1 MTEPRTIKDLFN
13 RIEAL
18 EEYFKEYPNALREN
32 TLQELKEKLKSKQ
45 TYKIAIVANMSAG
58 KSTLI
63 NALFGREILP
73 SFNEATSDCIVE
85 ITSMPDIPKKA
96 EVFFENKSP
105 ITLEEKDFIEL
116 KQYAQKDSKCEDQHK
131 GVEKITL
138 TYPFLH
144 IQNKQESK
152 QENIEI
158 LFIDTPG
165 PNNTGNFQ
173 DKHKRQT
180 KTALNDVDMALFVF
194 DYGQLDANL
203 ESDEQGL
210 WHTIKERKE
219 KDKDFEVFFL
229 LNKVDMAF
237 GDNEKLMKNNKDYS
251 RESEKELTKKYWGRH
266 EAEAIEKLQ
275 KAAENH
281 GIQNPQIFALS
292 SYYELLRRME
302 NGGQPL
308 TGDEEDTL
316 ETFQKKFKRIF
327 DEKWE
332 QECINYTGFEKLEK
346 AINAY
351 IDQQVVGKILKKNSK
366 ELQEILRGER
376 NTIET
381 SIQNF
386 QKPKEE
392 AEENIKNA
400 KEFLLKELPPLQER
414 TQENIAKSKDKAKKQ
429 VESTINKWI
438 EQEFTNKVEEIVL
451 KAVIFMHEFVDGN
464 KNPAKQVESI
474 LKELGNSENK
484 NSSAKNKN
492 SSTNFIFSFC
502 AVETQKTKKEYLEPS
517 TLSLENKNQAD
528 SIHSKTNEY
537 ISSLIENCKNNFLD
551 IQSEIKCH
559 YASLNAQC
567 NESLQGFKSAIE
579 KHLNQALQIEFKEQM
594 QPIAIDYSEA
604 LNLSTSIPKSTL
616 RYTFKEARYEEVSD
630 ANWWNPFS
638 WFSTKTV
645 KTEAEKHTLTIN
657 PKELQQAIANTFIDR
672 TTEFKAMEIKRHQD
686 AISAFGG
693 KTLQKTI
700 GEIVESKTQEINK
713 LGEQLQ
719 DTQNNLEKSQ
729 RQQKALTNTQ
739 EKMGF

>member
-1 MTEPRTIKDLFN
+1 MTELRTIKDLFN
-13 RIEAL
+13 KIEVL
-18 EEYFKEYPNALREN
+18 EEYFKEYPNALRKN

-45 TYKIAIVANMSAG
+45 AYKIAIVANMSAG

-85 ITSMPDIPKKA
+85 ITSMPEIPKKA

-105 ITLEEKDFIEL
+105 ITLDEKDFKEL

-131 GVEKITL
+131 GVERITL
-138 TYPFLH
+138 SYPFLH

-219 KDKDFEVFFL
+219 NDKDFEVFFL
-229 LNKVDMAF
+229 LNKIDMAF

-266 EAEAIEKLQ
+266 EAEAITKLQ

-292 SYYELLRRME
+292 SYYELLRRIE
-302 NGGQPL
+302 NSGQPL
-308 TGDEEDTL
+308 TGDEEDAL
-316 ETFQKKFKRIF
+316 EIFQKKFKRIF
-327 DEKWE
+327 DEKGE
-332 QECINYTGFEKLEK
+332 QECINYTGFERLEK

-351 IDQQVVGKILKKNSK
+351 INQQVVGKILTKNSN
-366 ELQEILRGER
+366 EILEILREESKA
-376 NTIET
+376 IET
-381 SIQNF
+381 SIQNL
-386 QKPKEE
+386 QKPKGE
-392 AEENIKNA
+392 AEENIKKA
-400 KEFLLKELPPLQER
+400 KELLQKELPPLQER
-414 TQENIAKSKDKAKKQ
+414 TQENITKSKEEAKEQ
-429 VESTINKWI
+429 VESTIDKWI

-451 KAVIFMHEFVDGN
+451 KTVIFMHEFADGN
-464 KNPAKQVESI
+464 KNPSKQVESI
-474 LKELGNSENK
+474 LKELGNSG
-484 NSSAKNKN
+484 NKN
-492 SSTNFIFSFC
+492 SSTKHKNSSINLIFGFY
-502 AVETQKTKKEYLEPS
+502 AAETQKTKEEYLETS
-517 TLSLENKNQAD
+517 TLSLQDENQVD
-528 SIHSKTNEY
+528 SINYATDEY
-537 ISSLIENCKNNFLD
+537 MSSLIENCKNNFLD

-559 YASLNAQC
+559 YEALNYQC
-567 NESLQGFKSAIE
+567 NETLQDFKSAIE
-579 KHLNQALQIEFKEQM
+579 KHLNQALQVEFKEQI

-604 LNLSTSIPKSTL
+604 LNLSTSIPQSTL
-616 RYTFKEARYEEVSD
+616 SYTFKEAQYKEVSD
-630 ANWWNPFS
+630 AVLWNPFS

-645 KTEAEKHTLTIN
+645 ETEAEEHELTIN
-657 PKELQQAIANTFIDR
+657 P
-672 TTEFKAMEIKRHQD
+672 
-686 AISAFGG
+686 
-693 KTLQKTI
+693 
-700 GEIVESKTQEINK
+700 
-713 LGEQLQ
+713 
-719 DTQNNLEKSQ
+719 
-729 RQQKALTNTQ
+729 
-739 EKMGF
+739 

>member
-1 MTEPRTIKDLFN
+1 MIEPHTIKDLFN

-351 IDQQVVGKILKKNSK
+351 IDQQVVDKILKKNSN
-366 ELQEILRGER
+366 EILEILRGER

-386 QKPKEE
+386 QKPKGE
-392 AEENIKNA
+392 AEENIKKA

-414 TQENIAKSKDKAKKQ
+414 TQENIAKSKEKAKKQ

-438 EQEFTNKVEEIVL
+438 EQEFTSKVEEIVL

-484 NSSAKNKN
+484 NSS
-492 SSTNFIFSFC
+492 TNPFNPFRFYT
-502 AVETQKTKKEYLEPS
+502 VETQKTKKEYLEPS

>member
-1 MTEPRTIKDLFN
+1 
-13 RIEAL
+13 
-18 EEYFKEYPNALREN
+18 
-32 TLQELKEKLKSKQ
+32 
-45 TYKIAIVANMSAG
+45 
-58 KSTLI
+58 
-63 NALFGREILP
+63 
-73 SFNEATSDCIVE
+73 
-85 ITSMPDIPKKA
+85 
-96 EVFFENKSP
+96 
-105 ITLEEKDFIEL
+105 
-116 KQYAQKDSKCEDQHK
+116 
-131 GVEKITL
+131 
-138 TYPFLH
+138 
-144 IQNKQESK
+144 
-152 QENIEI
+152 
-158 LFIDTPG
+158 
-165 PNNTGNFQ
+165 
-173 DKHKRQT
+173 
-180 KTALNDVDMALFVF
+180 
-194 DYGQLDANL
+194 
-203 ESDEQGL
+203 
-210 WHTIKERKE
+210 
-219 KDKDFEVFFL
+219 
-229 LNKVDMAF
+229 MAF

-351 IDQQVVGKILKKNSK
+351 INQQVVGKILKKNSK

-484 NSSAKNKN
+484 NSSAENKILP
-492 SSTNFIFSFC
+492 TNFIFSFC

-517 TLSLENKNQAD
+517 TLSLEYKNQAD

-537 ISSLIENCKNNFLD
+537 MSSLIENCKNNFLD

-616 RYTFKEARYEEVSD
+616 RYTFKEAQYEEVSD
-630 ANWWNPFS
+630 ADWWNPFS

-657 PKELQQAIANTFIDR
+657 PKELHKQSQA
-672 TTEFKAMEIKRHQD
+672 H
-686 AISAFGG
+686 S
-693 KTLQKTI
+693 
-700 GEIVESKTQEINK
+700 
-713 LGEQLQ
+713 
-719 DTQNNLEKSQ
+719 
-729 RQQKALTNTQ
+729 
-739 EKMGF
+739 